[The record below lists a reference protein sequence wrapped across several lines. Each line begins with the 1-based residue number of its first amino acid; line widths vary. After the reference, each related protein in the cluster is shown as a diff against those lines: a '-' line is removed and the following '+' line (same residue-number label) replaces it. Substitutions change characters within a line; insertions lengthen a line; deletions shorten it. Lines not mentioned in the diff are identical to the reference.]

1 MIVSSLVINI
11 PAKSAIPQ
19 GVSNQYLVMPRPIL
33 LANHRWRRP
42 WPLVLRDLQDAGLSA
57 KVSLPSRRI
66 FIETRAHKN
75 REIADAVR
83 RARRGPHRAPGVLL
97 PTAATI
103 VLTAVFVVF
112 TASGPHPQ
120 PETAQATRQGI
131 SCQASMVQT
140 IAQSASQ
147 TRESELGRWLPS
159 LNQGLPEPLDVSILS
174 YENLGG
180 YAKVSLGV
188 ERPDCQATRVTIEL
202 SRSQE
207 FWEVKKITRQPG
219 LTGD

>member
-11 PAKSAIPQ
+11 RAKSAIPRP
-19 GVSNQYLVMPRPIL
+19 VTYQYLLMSPPIL

-66 FIETRAHKN
+66 FIETSAHKN
-75 REIADAVR
+75 HEIADAVR
-83 RARRGPHRAPGVLL
+83 RARRGPHRPPGVLL

-103 VLTAVFVVF
+103 LLAAVII
-112 TASGPHPQ
+112 ASSASRTQLHPEAV
-120 PETAQATRQGI
+120 PEIRQGI
-131 SCQASMVQT
+131 GCQASMVQS
-140 IAQSASQ
+140 IAHSASQ
-147 TRESELGRWLPS
+147 TREREIGRWLPS
-159 LNQGLPEPLDVSILS
+159 LTQGLPEPLNVSILN